1 MKDNA
6 GIITSGLLVVVVLGC
21 TTVLLALGHDPTPL
35 LAAVGV
41 LVTPVIGAILSQ
53 RLDKIEKHVNGN
65 TSRLLDIAEKAATV
79 GIETAPDTESPVA
92 PRVDPIL

>member
-6 GIITSGLLVVVVLGC
+6 GIVVSGTLVALVLGC

-41 LVTPVIGAILSQ
+41 IVTPVIGAILSQ

-65 TSRLLDIAEKAATV
+65 TSRLLTIAEAAAGVTPQAEE
-79 GIETAPDTESPVA
+79 GDERAD
-92 PRVDPIL
+92 RR

>member
-6 GIITSGLLVVVVLGC
+6 GVVISGALVAMVLSC

-41 LVTPVIGAILSQ
+41 VVTPVIGAMLNS

-65 TSRLLDIAEKAATV
+65 TSRLLGIAEVAARSTPAADDEEPTV
-79 GIETAPDTESPVA
+79 P
-92 PRVDPIL
+92 PRADRLP